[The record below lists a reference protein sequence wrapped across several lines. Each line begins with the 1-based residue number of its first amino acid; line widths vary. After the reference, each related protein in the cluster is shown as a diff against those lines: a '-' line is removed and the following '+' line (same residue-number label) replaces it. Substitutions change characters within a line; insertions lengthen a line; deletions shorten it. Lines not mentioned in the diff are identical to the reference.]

1 MSTTET
7 LAPAPQ
13 RPHAGR
19 WRRGGLN
26 MSLAIGVAIIVLTV
40 SIALLS
46 FLPFARY
53 DAVTTYLSDRL
64 LAPGTVTSMG
74 ETAWLGTDQVGRDLL
89 RQLMAGARVSLV
101 VGMGTVAFAG
111 VVGTI
116 LGFLAGYV
124 GGRLGRLIM
133 QAVDIQLAFPG
144 ILLAILIASILGP
157 TVWNVIITL
166 SITRWVAFA
175 RIGRSIA
182 LECKHL
188 AYVEFASSSGASTLY
203 ILRRH
208 ILPNAAT
215 ALVVLSTVEFGHA
228 IVAEAALSFLGL
240 GVSAETASWGWTI
253 AAGRDYLYN
262 AWWISTFAG
271 AALSILMIGV
281 GVLGDELRRR
291 LDPRVSG

>member
-1 MSTTET
+1 MII
-7 LAPAPQ
+7 
-13 RPHAGR
+13 G
-19 WRRGGLN
+19 
-26 MSLAIGVAIIVLTV
+26 LAIVGLTV
-40 SIALLS
+40 AVACAS
-46 FLPFARY
+46 FLPFAHY
-53 DAVTTYLSDRL
+53 DPVTISLPDRL
-64 LAPGTVTSMG
+64 LAPGSVTSSG
-74 ETAWLGTDQVGRDLL
+74 EMALLGTDQVGRDLL
-89 RQLMAGARVSLV
+89 RQLMAGARVSLI
-101 VGMGTVAFAG
+101 VGLGTVAFAG
-111 VVGTI
+111 IVGAT

-133 QAVDIQLAFPG
+133 QLVDIQLAFPG

-157 TVWNVIITL
+157 TVWNVILTL

-188 AYVEFASSSGASTLY
+188 AYVEFASFSGAGTFY

-208 ILPNAAT
+208 ILPNAMT
-215 ALVVLSTVEFGHA
+215 SLVVLATVEFGHA
-228 IVAEAALSFLGL
+228 IVAEASLSFLGL

-271 AALSILMIGV
+271 IALSILMIGV
-281 GVLGDELRRR
+281 GVLGDELRHH
-291 LDPRVSG
+291 LNPRGR